1 MKRWLLIA
9 FLVLATTAL
18 AGELLKRGE
27 PNGVRVIEVN
37 GRDAIVFH
45 EWIKVEPEADWQ
57 YVEVAI
63 AVDVHRRLRDMAE
76 EAIEK

>member
-9 FLVLATTAL
+9 FLVLTTTAL
-18 AGELLKRGE
+18 AGELLKRGD
-27 PNGVRVIEVN
+27 PNGVRVIEIN

-63 AVDVHRRLRDMAE
+63 AMDVHRHLHEIAE
-76 EAIEK
+76 EPTEK